1 MKGVLLALAGLAL
14 AGCAKFPGS
23 GAAGANTQVKF
34 TMTVAGR
41 IKPNYIYVVAIR
53 WAKDPSPFD
62 GDRGPVPVVAAPWGN
77 GIVAGRANVLMK
89 WDSAQFP
96 NYKVFE
102 FTDPIPDGSP
112 PVNGTAYLTN
122 YEEKSIPLNTREIGE
137 NDRTIE
143 FTLDMSQIAANS
155 GDIPLIRSLQV
166 NFLTMDRVPLAND
179 PGSKFWDGLGDNDSI
194 FDANDFIT
202 FSVDANNI
210 YHNADGIF
218 GGREPTGDVPDP
230 DLDIVDWSVQV
241 DRP

>member
-1 MKGVLLALAGLAL
+1 MKGVLLALAGLVL

-23 GAAGANTQVKF
+23 GTAGANTQVKF

-53 WAKDPSPFD
+53 WAKDVSPFD
-62 GDRGPVPVVAAPWGN
+62 GDRGPVPIIAVPWGN
-77 GIVAGRANVLMK
+77 GIVAGRANVFVK

-122 YEEKSIPLNTREIGE
+122 YEEKSIPLNTRDIGD

-143 FTLDMSQIAANS
+143 FTLDMSQIAQNS
-155 GDIPLIRSLQV
+155 GDIPLLRTLQV

-179 PGSKFWDGLGDNDSI
+179 PGSKFWDGIGDNDSV
-194 FDANDFIT
+194 FGLGNFINVSLDSGT
-202 FSVDANNI
+202 DYSNNGLPQ
-210 YHNADGIF
+210 AGI
-218 GGREPTGDVPDP
+218 ETQGDVPDP
-230 DLDIVDWSVQV
+230 DLDIIDWTIQV
-241 DRP
+241 NRP